1 LAVPAAQWIIYGMLM
16 VLIVFLLPRGIVPAV
31 GELIGR
37 RGGGE
42 GSAPLLAQE
51 LPEASEPR

>member
-1 LAVPAAQWIIYGMLM
+1 
-16 VLIVFLLPRGIVPAV
+16 VLIVFVLPRGIVPAV

-37 RGGGE
+37 RSGGE
-42 GSAPLLAQE
+42 GSAPLLAE